1 MSAVIDTI
9 VAELS
14 AKDTSDFSGTAKF
27 VINGE
32 GSVIMDAAGVRAGDD
47 AADVTLS
54 ADLDVFRAIFEGD
67 MNPTM
72 AFMSGKLKIDGSM
85 GKAMAL
91 ASVLG

>member
-1 MSAVIDTI
+1 MSDVIETI

-14 AKDTSDFSGTAKF
+14 GKDTSGFSGTAKF
-27 VINGE
+27 VITGE
-32 GSVIMDAAGVRAGDD
+32 GSVMMDAEGVRAGDD
-47 AADVTLS
+47 EADVTLS

-91 ASVLG
+91 ASVLS

>member
-1 MSAVIDTI
+1 MSDVIATI
-9 VAELS
+9 VEELRR
-14 AKDTSDFSGTAKF
+14 KDTSGFQGTAKF
-27 VINGE
+27 VIADQGA
-32 GSVIMDAAGVRAGDD
+32 VMLDADGIRAGDG

-54 ADLDVFRAIFEGD
+54 ASLDTFRAIFEGD

-91 ASVLG
+91 ASVLA

>member
-1 MSAVIDTI
+1 MSDVIDTI

-14 AKDTSDFSGTAKF
+14 KKDTSGFAGTAKF

-32 GSVIMDAAGVRAGDD
+32 GAVMMDASGVRAGDD
-47 AADVTLS
+47 DADVTLS
-54 ADLDVFRAIFEGD
+54 ADLNVFRAIFEGD

-72 AFMSGKLKIDGSM
+72 AFMTGKLKIDGSM

-91 ASVLG
+91 ASVLS

>member
-1 MSAVIDTI
+1 MSSVIETI

-14 AKDTSDFSGTAKF
+14 AKDTSDFNGTAKF

-32 GSVIMDAAGVRAGDD
+32 GSVIMDSSGVRAGDED
-47 AADVTLS
+47 ADVTLT
-54 ADLDVFRAIFEGD
+54 ADLDVFRGIFEGST
-67 MNPTM
+67 NPTM
-72 AFMSGKLKIDGSM
+72 AFMTGKLKIDGSM

>member
-1 MSAVIDTI
+1 MSETIDTI
-9 VAELS
+9 VAQL
-14 AKDTSDFSGTAKF
+14 AQKDTSSFSGSAKF

-32 GSVIMDAAGVRAGDD
+32 GSVMMDASGVRAGDD
-47 AADVTLS
+47 EADVTLS

-91 ASVLG
+91 ASVLA

>member
-1 MSAVIDTI
+1 MSDIIDAI
-9 VAELS
+9 VAEL
-14 AKDTSDFSGTAKF
+14 AKKDASGFSGTAKF
-27 VINGE
+27 VIDGE
-32 GSVIMDAAGVRAGDD
+32 GAVMLDSDGARAGDED
-47 AADVTLS
+47 ADVTMS
-54 ADLDVFRAIFEGD
+54 ASLETFRAIFEGN

>member
-1 MSAVIDTI
+1 MSDVIGTI

-14 AKDTSDFSGTAKF
+14 KKDTSGFVGTAKF

-32 GSVIMDAAGVRAGDD
+32 GAVMMDGDGVRAGDED
-47 AADVTLS
+47 ADVTLR
-54 ADLDVFRAIFEGD
+54 ADLNVFRAIFEGD

-72 AFMSGKLKIDGSM
+72 AFMTGKLKIDGSM

-91 ASVLG
+91 ASVLS

>member
-1 MSAVIDTI
+1 MSDVIETI

-14 AKDTSDFSGTAKF
+14 SKDTSGFSGTAKF
-27 VINGE
+27 VIKGE
-32 GSVIMDAAGVRAGDD
+32 GSVMMDAEGVRAGDD
-47 AADVTLS
+47 EADVTLS

-91 ASVLG
+91 ASVLS

>member
-1 MSAVIDTI
+1 MSDVIDTI

-14 AKDTSDFSGTAKF
+14 GKDTSAFAGTAKF

-32 GSVIMDAAGVRAGDD
+32 GSVMMDAAGVREGDEE
-47 AADVTLS
+47 ADVTLR
-54 ADLDVFRAIFEGD
+54 ADLEVFRAIFEGD

-91 ASVLG
+91 ASVLS

>member
-1 MSAVIDTI
+1 MSNVIDTI

-14 AKDTSDFSGTAKF
+14 TKDTSGYSGSAKF

-32 GSVIMDAAGVRAGDD
+32 GSVMMDASGVREGDEE
-47 AADVTLS
+47 ADVTLR

-91 ASVLG
+91 ASVLS

>member
-1 MSAVIDTI
+1 MSEIIDTI
-9 VAELS
+9 VAQL
-14 AKDTSDFSGTAKF
+14 AQKDTSSFSGSAKF

-32 GSVIMDAAGVRAGDD
+32 GSVMMDASGVRAGDD
-47 AADVTLS
+47 EADVTLS
-54 ADLDVFRAIFEGD
+54 ADLEVFRAIFEGD

-91 ASVLG
+91 ASVLA